1 MKHALRAFALICVV
15 VTVVA
20 AVIVFGELHEPGDDR
35 PPHADGPSPFAAL
48 YDQSGLQQVQELH
61 DFAEA
66 VLVGVY
72 LDALHQ
78 AELAAR
84 PRASSRGGRCVEGPA
99 YERPPEDDH
108 LYAIPLD
115 IVERESGGNY
125 GACNESSGAC
135 GAYQAMPGTWDGF
148 AGYAS
153 ACDAPPA
160 VQDEW
165 ARQAREARGCAPW
178 AATC

>member
-20 AVIVFGELHEPGDDR
+20 AVIVFGDLYETDDDR
-35 PPHADGPSPFAAL
+35 PPHASGPSPVAAL
-48 YDQSGLQQVQELH
+48 YDQSGLDQVAIRAYV
-61 DFAEA
+61 DA
-66 VLVGVY
+66 VNLAAY

-78 AELAAR
+78 ADLAAR
-84 PRASSRGGRCVEGPA
+84 PRARGGSRGSCDRPVNYGRGDGS
-99 YERPPEDDH
+99 YS
-108 LYAIPLD
+108 IPTE
-115 IVERESGGNY
+115 IVMRESGGNY

-135 GAYQAMPGTWDGF
+135 GAYQALDSTWDGY
-148 AGYAS
+148 AGYSS

-160 VQDEW
+160 VQDQW
-165 ARQAREARGCAPW
+165 AAEARAARGCAPW